1 MSVEVI
7 TALRDFL
14 AESQYLR
21 EGQSVADDE
30 PLLDSGVIDSLSI
43 MDIRT
48 FIEKRYLFSVADAD
62 LVPENFESLAAMS
75 AYIAKKLESN

>member
-1 MSVEVI
+1 
-7 TALRDFL
+7 
-14 AESQYLR
+14 
-21 EGQSVADDE
+21 
-30 PLLDSGVIDSLSI
+30 

-48 FIEKRYLFSVADAD
+48 FIEERYLFSVADAD